1 MSGALQRCLEECL
14 KLITLSV
21 IGNRFAVV
29 AVEIRPPPAR
39 TKIGALACYGKEALT
54 SYKIKKLSWESTALR
69 KIKKRLDK
77 KYNKRLSKRARDRIE
92 PRTVRSRQ
100 NVTLLNFVNGPL
112 MLKHQILIL
121 QPLHLCDC
129 RTIFIS

>member
-39 TKIGALACYGKEALT
+39 TKIGPLACYERRKTITFGICVVEVSQLSNRPHFLWVGVGRT
-54 SYKIKKLSWESTALR
+54 REKLVNDEPGRRVIYITFST
-69 KIKKRLDK
+69 
-77 KYNKRLSKRARDRIE
+77 
-92 PRTVRSRQ
+92 
-100 NVTLLNFVNGPL
+100 
-112 MLKHQILIL
+112 L
-121 QPLHLCDC
+121 QVG
-129 RTIFIS
+129 

>member
-39 TKIGALACYGKEALT
+39 TKIGPLACYVSNVVKLKQVNEP
-54 SYKIKKLSWESTALR
+54 IKSSMSVK
-69 KIKKRLDK
+69 
-77 KYNKRLSKRARDRIE
+77 
-92 PRTVRSRQ
+92 TV
-100 NVTLLNFVNGPL
+100 
-112 MLKHQILIL
+112 
-121 QPLHLCDC
+121 
-129 RTIFIS
+129 

>member
-39 TKIGALACYGKEALT
+39 TKIGPLASYDLEVRRDLGKMA
-54 SYKIKKLSWESTALR
+54 SPVNR
-69 KIKKRLDK
+69 DHMKRPLLP
-77 KYNKRLSKRARDRIE
+77 NRELPFIIRA
-92 PRTVRSRQ
+92 Q
-100 NVTLLNFVNGPL
+100 
-112 MLKHQILIL
+112 
-121 QPLHLCDC
+121 C
-129 RTIFIS
+129 

>member
-39 TKIGALACYGKEALT
+39 TKIGTLACYVNE
-54 SYKIKKLSWESTALR
+54 LR
-69 KIKKRLDK
+69 FNMIFINDFITKKRLM
-77 KYNKRLSKRARDRIE
+77 
-92 PRTVRSRQ
+92 RSA
-100 NVTLLNFVNGPL
+100 F
-112 MLKHQILIL
+112 
-121 QPLHLCDC
+121 
-129 RTIFIS
+129 

>member
-39 TKIGALACYGKEALT
+39 TKIGPLACYVPYVRKHENLCAST
-54 SYKIKKLSWESTALR
+54 EVIKLSSLETSMTH
-69 KIKKRLDK
+69 KDPEISRL
-77 KYNKRLSKRARDRIE
+77 
-92 PRTVRSRQ
+92 
-100 NVTLLNFVNGPL
+100 F
-112 MLKHQILIL
+112 
-121 QPLHLCDC
+121 
-129 RTIFIS
+129 